1 MLSIDYIN
9 NDVKD
14 IESKE
19 EILKFLQNVTSF
31 KTNKNFYTLQ
41 SAVRNRYGSNFY
53 LSEESNLEDIA
64 EGIYFQLSSQIVFE
78 EYNFDF

>member
-41 SAVRNRYGSNFY
+41 SAVRNRYGSN
-53 LSEESNLEDIA
+53 LS
-64 EGIYFQLSSQIVFE
+64 
-78 EYNFDF
+78 